1 MSKIVSMLKAF
12 KREKKG
18 SGSFDEAVPGSRK
31 SRNVL
36 EAESFVFLPG
46 NAGGEVGGKEMY
58 WGEIINDDSFPASQR
73 RDARR
78 RTHIGLNSS
87 DNGVQ
92 EVNLFIRTR
101 SDAAD
106 EDKCLLNGKVYNRRY
121 SGTLVNAKKN
131 VDDDG
136 PVIRDYAF
144 LLTNNNTSSD
154 KSSRD
159 RYVYDRLIRTPL
171 QPANS
176 GQSQPRRLA
185 IVTDSRSSN
194 VGDKER
200 CSLRKADLTE
210 LSRVPEDGPH
220 LQVPSRVTGKL
231 SGRPVS
237 LQMNRHNYS
246 DLEWVGTLE
255 RSEYALPPDAVS
267 WELNLE
273 GRPLPLDGCGCG

>member
-18 SGSFDEAVPGSRK
+18 SGSFDESLPGSRK

-58 WGEIINDDSFPASQR
+58 WGKIINDESFPASQR

-78 RTHIGLNSS
+78 RTHIGLDS

-92 EVNLFIRTR
+92 EVNLVIRTR
-101 SDAAD
+101 SDAAED
-106 EDKCLLNGKVYNRRY
+106 EKFMMNGRIYNRRY
-121 SGTLVNAKKN
+121 SGTLVNAKTN
-131 VDDDG
+131 VEDDG

-144 LLTNNNTSSD
+144 LLTNNTSNE

-159 RYVYDRLIRTPL
+159 RYVYDRLIRAPL

-176 GQSQPRRLA
+176 GQSQPRRLT
-185 IVTDSRSSN
+185 IVTDGQSSN
-194 VGDKER
+194 KGDKER
-200 CSLRKADLTE
+200 CSLRKADLADLT
-210 LSRVPEDGPH
+210 RVPADGSH
-220 LQVPSRVTGKL
+220 LQVPSHVTGK
-231 SGRPVS
+231 PAS
-237 LQMNRHNYS
+237 LQVTDRHNYS
-246 DLEWVGTLE
+246 DLEWVGTLG
-255 RSEYALPPDAVS
+255 SEYALPPDAVS

-273 GRPLPLDGCGCG
+273 GKSPLPEDRCNFS